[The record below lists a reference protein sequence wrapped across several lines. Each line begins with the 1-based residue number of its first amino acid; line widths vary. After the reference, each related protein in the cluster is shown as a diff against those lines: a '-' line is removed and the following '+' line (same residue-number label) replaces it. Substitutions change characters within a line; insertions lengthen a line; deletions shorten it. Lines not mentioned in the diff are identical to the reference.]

1 MTNNMFEKCGKK
13 RYTVSIHSDKVIKM
27 RAERKND
34 GFKGFKR

>member
-1 MTNNMFEKCGKK
+1 MTNNMFEKCEKK
-13 RYTVSIHSDKVIKM
+13 RYTVSVHSDKVIKM